1 MAQAVQLVT
10 ALKAALKT
18 QGKTYA
24 DVAKSLGLSE
34 ASVKRCFSQ
43 GSFTLE
49 RLEQI
54 CGFAGLEISDLV
66 ELAAESKPPFTS
78 LTPEQEEA
86 LLQDPKLLLITF
98 LVLSHWQFEDILK
111 SYQLTEHEAI
121 QLLSRLDR
129 LGMIDLLPGNR
140 IRLLTARNFSWRKD
154 GPMQQFFE
162 REVLRDFLASRFSAP
177 REQMRFVGGLL
188 SWASLERLQ
197 QGMERL
203 AREFNELVAA
213 DSKLPLEERYSC
225 AAVLAARPWVF
236 SHFVRLERPRDP
248 IHSER
253 QKRAQHKPRTAG

>member
-1 MAQAVQLVT
+1 MAQAQQLVST
-10 ALKAALKT
+10 LKMALKT

-24 DVAKSLGLSE
+24 DVAKALKLSE

-49 RLEQI
+49 RLEEV
-54 CGFAGLEISDLV
+54 CDFAGLEISDLV
-66 ELAAESKPPFTS
+66 ELAAENKPPFTS

-98 LVLSHWQFEDILK
+98 LALSHWQFEDIVK

-162 REVLRDFLASRFSAP
+162 REVLRDFLASRFNAP
-177 REQMRFVGGLL
+177 HESMNFAGGLL
-188 SWASLERLQ
+188 SWASLERIQ
-197 QGMERL
+197 QGLERL

-236 SHFVRLERPRDP
+236 THFARLERPRDA
-248 IHSER
+248 IHTER
-253 QKRAQHKPRTAG
+253 SKRANYRPRRPK